1 MSRFGIGNEYRKG
14 EVENAH
20 AILGCGLRGRGCDEG
35 KEVKYAIFCFWR
47 VDRP

>member
-1 MSRFGIGNEYRKG
+1 MSSVGIGKMYRKG

-20 AILGCGLRGRGCDEG
+20 AILGRRLWGRGFDDG
-35 KEVKYAIFCFWR
+35 KEVGHAIFCFWR